1 MGGAM
6 FNLRSTAAPG
16 WRAAL
21 IAAALSPCFGAA
33 APAGAGLTDIGLV
46 VGDIGNPFFETLG
59 RRVEEAVA
67 DSLSGTAQVTVWS
80 SGYDLGRQIAQI
92 RQMVADGVQLLIVN
106 AVDTEGIGPAIDLAK
121 EAGVV
126 VVAIDVEARGAQATV
141 VSDNRGAGRTACEF
155 LAKRLDGAGNV
166 LIMNGPP
173 TSSVVQRVEGCHEA
187 LADYPQ
193 ITVLADDEDCGGSIE
208 GGLSYMTAM
217 LNELPQID
225 AVFAINDPTAIG
237 ADLAGA
243 HAGRDDYFIVSID
256 GGPAAID
263 VISGG
268 DTRLVATVSQNPKA
282 MAEQAITFGERL
294 FRGEQLQPAVSTI
307 ETGLIT
313 RDNIAD
319 YPGW

>member
-1 MGGAM
+1 M
-6 FNLRSTAAPG
+6 LRLRNEASLG

-21 IAAALSPCFGAA
+21 VAVALAPGIAAA
-33 APAGAGLTDIGLV
+33 APVAHGVTDVGLV

-67 DSLSGTAQVTVWS
+67 QRFSGAARVTVWS
-80 SGYDLGRQIAQI
+80 SGYDLERQIAQI
-92 RQMVADGVQLLIVN
+92 RQMVADGTQLLIVN

-121 EAGVV
+121 QAGVV

-141 VSDNRGAGRTACEF
+141 VSDNRGAGRMACEF
-155 LAKRLDGAGNV
+155 LAKRLGGAGNV

-173 TSSVVQRVEGCHEA
+173 TSSVTQRVEGCHEA
-187 LADYPQ
+187 LSDFPD
-193 ITVLADDEDCGGSIE
+193 IEVLADDEDCGGSIE

-256 GGPAAID
+256 GAPAAVD
-263 VISGG
+263 VIAGG
-268 DTRLVATVSQNPKA
+268 DTRLVSTVSQNPKA
-282 MAEQAITFGERL
+282 MAEEAISFGERL
-294 FRGEQLQPAVSTI
+294 FRGEPLKSTESI
-307 ETGLIT
+307 TGIGLIT